1 MLLAT
6 LQQKNLAIPNLA
18 EFLACGQS
26 RGHASR
32 VQFLDLN
39 TGPLIVLAVGK
50 MASKIPLLTLAKTL
64 VLIGGIVLVIGGIL
78 QAIDFRGPMDFGT
91 NLARLG
97 SLTGIVIGILIGILA
112 LIGSKEV
119 ANPAWSLILLILGLF
134 VGSLGGILVFI
145 GGLIGLIAHY
155 VKV

>member
-1 MLLAT
+1 
-6 LQQKNLAIPNLA
+6 
-18 EFLACGQS
+18 
-26 RGHASR
+26 
-32 VQFLDLN
+32 
-39 TGPLIVLAVGK
+39 
-50 MASKIPLLTLAKTL
+50 MASQVPLLTIARLL
-64 VLIGGIVLVIGGIL
+64 VLIGGVVLLVGGIL
-78 QAIDFRGPMDFGT
+78 EATNVGALMDFGT

-97 SLTGIVIGILIGILA
+97 SVTGIIVGVLVGILA
-112 LIGSKEV
+112 LVGSREV

>member
-1 MLLAT
+1 
-6 LQQKNLAIPNLA
+6 
-18 EFLACGQS
+18 
-26 RGHASR
+26 
-32 VQFLDLN
+32 
-39 TGPLIVLAVGK
+39 
-50 MASKIPLLTLAKTL
+50 MASQVPLLTLAKVL
-64 VLIGGIVLVIGGIL
+64 VLIGGVVLIIGGL
-78 QAIDFRGPMDFGT
+78 LTAINVGGLMDFGT
-91 NLARLG
+91 NVARLG
-97 SLTGIVIGILIGILA
+97 SLTGVVVGILIGILA